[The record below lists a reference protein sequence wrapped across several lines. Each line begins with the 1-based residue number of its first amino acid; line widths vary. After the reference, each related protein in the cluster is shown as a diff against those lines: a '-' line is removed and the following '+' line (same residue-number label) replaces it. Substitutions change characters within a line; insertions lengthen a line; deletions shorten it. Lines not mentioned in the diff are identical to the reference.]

1 MKVFKGQLNS
11 GPCLYYFSVQEMGNE
26 CGTYTYTCIYIGVA
40 NTYTW
45 MHMHA
50 CPAAIGLATVRTL
63 QCQKHVRVL
72 LVSDRVQM
80 ANMHICHNMEKY
92 VQCAR
97 GAGDEGDRYAWNF
110 HRKLLTQATS

>member
-1 MKVFKGQLNS
+1 
-11 GPCLYYFSVQEMGNE
+11 
-26 CGTYTYTCIYIGVA
+26 
-40 NTYTW
+40 
-45 MHMHA
+45 
-50 CPAAIGLATVRTL
+50 
-63 QCQKHVRVL
+63 
-72 LVSDRVQM
+72 M